1 MRYSKQLRR
10 LEKYFPKQIW
20 GIDWDP
26 VLADGLLLAPEDQN
40 EFHRDI
46 GIAGH
51 PYEPTSAHI
60 RWPRIVL
67 RSDLATGETD
77 EITGTTHCSNVLTAP
92 TVRDLIKKFRG
103 ACVTHGF
110 HKCTNP
116 DDGCNFFH
124 RDIGIS
130 TRPDERRW
138 RAFRGD
144 RRERY
149 YLDHPRYDKITE
161 RWA

>member
-1 MRYSKQLRR
+1 MGDNMRYSKQLRR

-20 GIDWDP
+20 VIDYDP
-26 VLADGLLLAPEDQN
+26 A
-40 EFHRDI
+40 
-46 GIAGH
+46 
-51 PYEPTSAHI
+51 

-67 RSDLATGETD
+67 RGATGETD
-77 EITGTTHCSNVLTAP
+77 EITGTTHCSDVLTAP
-92 TVRDLIKKFRG
+92 TVRDLIKKFRD

-110 HKCTNP
+110 HKCTNS
-116 DDGCNFFH
+116 DGCNFF
-124 RDIGIS
+124 RVDIGIS

-138 RAFRGD
+138 KAYRGD

>member
-1 MRYSKQLRR
+1 MRESRQLRR
-10 LEKYFPKQIW
+10 LEKYFPKQI
-20 GIDWDP
+20 GVIVDD
-26 VLADGLLLAPEDQN
+26 LESQYL
-40 EFHRDI
+40 
-46 GIAGH
+46 
-51 PYEPTSAHI
+51 
-60 RWPRIVL
+60 IVL
-67 RSDLATGETD
+67 RSELATGETD

-103 ACVTHGF
+103 ACVAHGF
-110 HKCTNP
+110 HECTNP
-116 DDGCNFFH
+116 YINDFSVRGRRLFADGCNFFH

-138 RAFRGD
+138 KAYRGD

-161 RWA
+161 RWS